1 VSDRKPLVL
10 DESAQMQKLQAQDD
24 LDIPLNER
32 VARDEYL
39 FRLLCFYLLKQGIDL
54 PRELS
59 KEANRL

>member
-1 VSDRKPLVL
+1 MSDRKPLVL
-10 DESAQMQKLQAQDD
+10 DDTAAMQQLQSQDD

-54 PRELS
+54 PKELS